1 MTAVIGAHDLTA
13 GYGQLAAVRGL
24 SFEVGPGEVLAL
36 LGANGAG
43 KTTALLALVGEL
55 KPLGGEVRWQG
66 KAVTAPLHNRARRG
80 LAIVPEDKSVIP
92 GLSVRDNLKLA
103 RGSHDAALH
112 AFPELSRLL
121 NRQGGLLSG
130 GEQQML
136 SVGRAI
142 GRKPEALL
150 VDELSLGL
158 APIIADRVGS
168 AIRDFAQTGVAAI
181 VVEQNL
187 ERALRLSDR
196 FVLLKRGEVVLR
208 GSSVDYRRDSSELRR
223 QYLSAPIDESTGG
236 DARPGVSDKRL
247 RS

>member
-24 SFEVGPGEVLAL
+24 SLEVEAGEVLSI

-55 KPLGGEVRWQG
+55 KPLAGEVRWQG
-66 KAVTAPLHNRARRG
+66 KPTTAPLHRRAKQG
-80 LAIVPEDKSVIP
+80 LAFVPEDKSVFA

-103 RGSHDAALH
+103 RGSQSAALK
-112 AFPELSRLL
+112 AFPTLSGLL
-121 NRQGGLLSG
+121 ARRGGLLSG

-136 SVGRAI
+136 SVGRAF
-142 GRKPEALL
+142 GRGPKALI

-158 APIIADRVGS
+158 APIIADHVGM
-168 AIRDFAQTGVAAI
+168 AIREFAQTGAAVI

-187 ERALRLSDR
+187 QRALRLSDR
-196 FVLLKRGEVVLR
+196 FVMLKRGEIALV
-208 GSSVDYRRDSSELRR
+208 GNSAEHRRDSSELRSH
-223 QYLSAPIDESTGG
+223 YLSAPLEASAD
-236 DARPGVSDKRL
+236 L
-247 RS
+247 